1 MYPRVMSPKFFR
13 KDRDILPV
21 IGIMKYDDTLD
32 KFIFGD
38 SLVVL
43 EQSLKGNKLV
53 YNDKTSKIDVEGKFN
68 IGSGLNYV
76 SIDAAGK
83 ARTEFGE
90 MIVDTLLGTAAMSSK
105 MQANL
110 MAGVKITL
118 PENLMKIIQ
127 TDFKSSTFETNPINY
142 FNDILFYKKAV
153 LELFPD
159 DKEAEKASNM
169 IAGGSPLVLPK
180 KTNDYS
186 FLFSNLDMTWDIDY
200 QSLITTKKKTGLVS
214 IGGDM
219 INSMITA
226 YIECK
231 MPTNEDDRLYIYLK
245 SPSELYY
252 FLGYKQGILSV
263 VSNNTRFMEAVASMK
278 EKEKIFKMP
287 DGGTYEIQQV
297 NPGTASSF
305 VKRVEAVNAD

>member
-1 MYPRVMSPKFFR
+1 
-13 KDRDILPV
+13 
-21 IGIMKYDDTLD
+21 
-32 KFIFGD
+32 
-38 SLVVL
+38 
-43 EQSLKGNKLV
+43 
-53 YNDKTSKIDVEGKFN
+53 
-68 IGSGLNYV
+68 
-76 SIDAAGK
+76 
-83 ARTEFGE
+83 
-90 MIVDTLLGTAAMSSK
+90 
-105 MQANL
+105 
-110 MAGVKITL
+110 
-118 PENLMKIIQ
+118 MKIIQ

-159 DKEAEKASNM
+159 DKETEKASNM